1 MEVSTFMNTDQ
12 IEGKWKQVAGSF
24 REKFGQFT
32 NDDIAQMNGKRDQLI
47 GKLQEKYGDTKE
59 RAEER
64 LREWEATLDE
74 GKQKTRTAG
83 SARF

>member
-1 MEVSTFMNTDQ
+1 MNSDQ

-32 NDDIAQMNGKRDQLI
+32 NNDIAQMDGKREQLL
-47 GKLQEKYGDTKE
+47 GNLQEKYGDTKE

-64 LREWEATLDE
+64 LSEWEASLD
-74 GKQKTRTAG
+74 GTGYKSYSAG
-83 SARF
+83 SGGL